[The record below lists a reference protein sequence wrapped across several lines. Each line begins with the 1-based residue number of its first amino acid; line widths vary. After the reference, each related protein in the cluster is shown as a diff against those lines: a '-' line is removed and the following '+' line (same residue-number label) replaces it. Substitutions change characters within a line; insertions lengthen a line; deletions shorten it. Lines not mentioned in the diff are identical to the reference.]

1 MRDAREG
8 IGYCPSMTLWVSSR
22 VLCRHKNEH
31 VRKHASVAGDPRVPS
46 VKARLMWSVP
56 AVALLLLVLATVGL
70 FRTYALDRDRAAG
83 LLLDQAR
90 ALALQVDAEFQR
102 TEVLLRAMTASSAL
116 RGGDLAAWRD
126 EVRQAL
132 DHEPH
137 VGVEL
142 FDDSGTLLA
151 RWPAG
156 ASAGTSA
163 GDAPAASQLGA
174 LAPGRIVSTN
184 LIAAPVPGH
193 GAIHFHGRI
202 ATPQAAIVR
211 LRVANAALADI
222 VARHRF
228 EGGRVAAILDRNDV
242 VVARARRPEAL
253 VGRHATPAVRQ
264 ALATGTEGF
273 LFGLV
278 NQDGV
283 SSVVAYARAPA
294 SGYAAV
300 IAMPEAEFYRPLM
313 WRLTELLGIGAVIV
327 TLGLLVTWRFL
338 RRVVRA
344 IDRLESV
351 SDQALPTGLRETDA
365 IAQRLA
371 AAARERAAAERIRD
385 RFLGMVSHEL
395 RAPLSAMIGW
405 ASVLQKMRPDAGTL
419 ARGLS
424 AIERNGRAQ
433 ARLIDDLLDLTRLDE
448 GKLALARAPLQL
460 DAVIRAAMETVQADA
475 IAKDVALDIDIA
487 ATPMVDGDA
496 ARLQQVFWNLLGN
509 ALKFTPAGGRIGIRL
524 DSGGTRARCAVT
536 DSGAGIDP
544 AFLPFVFEPF
554 RQGSADAGVGSQGGL
569 GLGLAIARRIV
580 EAHGGSIVAHS
591 DGAGTGATFTVELPV
606 ASTAAALQPATASG

>member
-1 MRDAREG
+1 
-8 IGYCPSMTLWVSSR
+8 
-22 VLCRHKNEH
+22 
-31 VRKHASVAGDPRVPS
+31 
-46 VKARLMWSVP
+46 MWSLP

-83 LLLDQAR
+83 LLLDQVR

-137 VGVEL
+137 AGVEL
-142 FDDSGTLLA
+142 FDDDGVLLA

-156 ASAGTSA
+156 ASAG
-163 GDAPAASQLGA
+163 DAPAASQLSA

-193 GAIHFHGRI
+193 GAIHFHGLI
-202 ATPQAAIVR
+202 ATPHAQAAIVR

-222 VARHRF
+222 LARHRF

-253 VGRHATPAVRQ
+253 VGQHATPAVRQ

-300 IAMPEAEFYRPLM
+300 IAIPEAEFYRPLM

-327 TLGLLVTWRFL
+327 TLGLLFTWRFL

-405 ASVLQKMRPDAGTL
+405 ANVLQKMRPDADTL

-448 GKLALARAPLQL
+448 GKLALARAPLPL
-460 DAVIRAAMETVQADA
+460 DAVIRAAVETVQADA
-475 IAKDVALDIDIA
+475 IAKDVALDVDIA

-524 DSGGTRARCAVT
+524 DSNGTRARCAVT
-536 DSGAGIDP
+536 DSGAGIEP

-606 ASTAAALQPATASG
+606 ASTLPTSQPATAVG